1 MSIFGSQRF
10 LEERRSVTSPTFLN
24 IFQSII
30 AYLVTILL
38 FSPGYVLRSC
48 RRVFCPIRSFL
59 FPHPPHL
66 WNPAYTR
73 TRTYM
78 QTPSVDAC
86 PECLIRRFQKY
97 LVGGAAAATAAATEP
112 PPSLDCSS
120 PPTSFTYFSSP
131 AAPKSSRRVAKFCRL
146 SSSCF
151 ENKKR
156 HLSFFLFE
164 RKKRKKIPSTHLVRL
179 IDQRT
184 ISNLDCVSSI
194 LFRRRNENAIDTMT
208 MCVIQIVPQFLD
220 VSPTYRAEGGRSES
234 WKGKDGMGGRPGNWG
249 FQVDAP
255 LRSLA
260 NEGSTPCAIPWRH
273 SSALTPLPLRLLF
286 RRHRPN
292 PQTKSLD

>member
-30 AYLVTILL
+30 AYLVTVLL
-38 FSPGYVLRSC
+38 FSAGYVLRSC

-156 HLSFFLFE
+156 YLSFFLSF
-164 RKKRKKIPSTHLVRL
+164 RKKKKKENTFHAFGSSHRSTDGFKPRLRL
-179 IDQRT
+179 IDSFSKEKRKRDRYDDDVRHSDCAT
-184 ISNLDCVSSI
+184 IFGRFTHLSSGRGTERELERKGWDGWPARQLGVS
-194 LFRRRNENAIDTMT
+194 
-208 MCVIQIVPQFLD
+208 
-220 VSPTYRAEGGRSES
+220 GRCT
-234 WKGKDGMGGRPGNWG
+234 P
-249 FQVDAP
+249 
-255 LRSLA
+255 SLA
-260 NEGSTPCAIPWRH
+260 CQRGFDALRH
-273 SSALTPLPLRLLF
+273 PLTSF
-286 RRHRPN
+286 QRPD
-292 PQTKSLD
+292 PASLAPSLSPPPTKSPN

>member
-1 MSIFGSQRF
+1 
-10 LEERRSVTSPTFLN
+10 
-24 IFQSII
+24 
-30 AYLVTILL
+30 
-38 FSPGYVLRSC
+38 
-48 RRVFCPIRSFL
+48 
-59 FPHPPHL
+59 
-66 WNPAYTR
+66 
-73 TRTYM
+73 M

-184 ISNLDCVSSI
+184 VSNLDCVSSI

-220 VSPTYRAEGGRSES
+220 VSPIERKGDGARVGKERMGWVAGQATGGFRS
-234 WKGKDGMGGRPGNWG
+234 MHPFARLPTRVRRP
-249 FQVDAP
+249 AP
-255 LRSLA
+255 S
-260 NEGSTPCAIPWRH
+260 PDVIP
-273 SSALTPLPLRLLF
+273 AP
-286 RRHRPN
+286 
-292 PQTKSLD
+292 